1 MYARLTLYQTDYSQ
15 HMLAG
20 LMSAAVLGGDRAF
33 MDGRRQG
40 VIVKSHEDF
49 FHYFMRAAHECS
61 KRSGDI
67 GRSSADRWLFAVET
81 PIMDVCTHEPAG
93 WEYAGDLYVQ
103 AVPGTAGL
111 NYSYWKGGVDGE

>member
-1 MYARLTLYQTDYSQ
+1 MYMYARLSLYQSRYSQ

-20 LMSAAVLGGDRAF
+20 LMAAALNGGDKVF

-49 FHYFMRAAHECS
+49 FHYFMHAAHECS

-67 GRSSADRWLFAVET
+67 GRSSADRWMFSVEL
-81 PIMDVCTHEPAG
+81 PAGADPEVDG

-103 AVPGTAGL
+103 AVAGTAGL
-111 NYSYWKGGVDGE
+111 NYCYYKGGVDGE